1 MAKPST
7 APPTINPYDTLPLSV
22 PRTEARQ
29 FPAGSYIIRMDQP
42 YSRIA
47 DALLD
52 YQYWSP
58 NDPQRTPYDDT
69 GWTFPEGFGA
79 PAVRVRDV
87 AILDVPMQRI
97 T

>member
-1 MAKPST
+1 M
-7 APPTINPYDTLPLSV
+7 
-22 PRTEARQ
+22 Q

-58 NDPQRTPYDDT
+58 EDPQKTPYDDT
-69 GWTFPEGFGA
+69 GWTFGELFNVQVVARHRSESVGHGDGA
-79 PAVRVRDV
+79 R
-87 AILDVPMQRI
+87 QR
-97 T
+97 TSKRRAE